1 MHRLAITRIEK
12 NHKNYIAYILLDEN
26 RKICDLQV
34 FEPEEETLLNNIYVG
49 YVEKVVP
56 NIQAAFVRIANGQKG
71 YLPLK
76 DLRAPVFTHK
86 QSEKKQI
93 SEGDELLV
101 QVTRDAVKT
110 KDAVVSTKLV
120 LHGHYCFL
128 SSENTTLGTSKK
140 ISKERAQE
148 LIALANV
155 YCKEHDAEGYG
166 LVFRTNAQNVS
177 EEELKQDI
185 RYVQQCF
192 ATIKTTGRHGT
203 TGNLIYR
210 NIPGYLEKLK
220 TQDLAEIDHIYT
232 DQQDLYE
239 EIGQYLPNLK
249 EQGILVKYDDSAVSL
264 AALYHIRGNLEEL
277 LGQKVW
283 LASGANIIIETLETL
298 TVVDVN
304 SGKNQSKKEETL
316 FAVNMEAAREILR
329 QIRLRNIS
337 GMIIIDFI
345 NLKSKEQQ
353 EALIQFVKQE
363 LKKDH
368 VPASFIDITK
378 LGLMELTRKKV
389 YKSLREILK

>member
-12 NHKNYIAYILLDEN
+12 NHKDYIAYILLDEN
-26 RKICDLQV
+26 RKICELQV

-56 NIQAAFVRIANGQKG
+56 NIQAAFVRIANGRKG

-76 DLRAPVFTHK
+76 DLRTPFFTHK

-110 KDAVVSTKLV
+110 KDPVVRTKLV

-128 SSENTTLGTSKK
+128 SSENTTLGASKK
-140 ISKERAQE
+140 IPQERAQE

-155 YCKEHDAEGYG
+155 CCKNHEAEGYG
-166 LVFRTNAQNVS
+166 LVFRTNAQNIS

-185 RYVQQCF
+185 LYVQQCF
-192 ATIKTTGRHGT
+192 ATIKKTGRHGT
-203 TGNLIYR
+203 TGNLIHR

-220 TQDLAEIDHIYT
+220 TQDLAEIDHVYT

-239 EIGQYLPNLK
+239 EIGQYLPTLK
-249 EQGILVKYDDSAVSL
+249 EQEILVKYDDSAVSL
-264 AALYHIRGNLEEL
+264 ATLYNIRGNLKEL

-345 NLKSKEQQ
+345 NMKSKEQQ

-378 LGLMELTRKKV
+378 LGLMELTRKKG

>member
-128 SSENTTLGTSKK
+128 SSENTTLGVSKK
-140 ISKERAQE
+140 IPQERAQE
-148 LIALANV
+148 MIALANV
-155 YCKEHDAEGYG
+155 YCKDHETEGYG

-185 RYVQQCF
+185 F
-192 ATIKTTGRHGT
+192 FLMFDNHLEHK
-203 TGNLIYR
+203 
-210 NIPGYLEKLK
+210 YLFFLFF
-220 TQDLAEIDHIYT
+220 LMNVYT
-232 DQQDLYE
+232 FL
-239 EIGQYLPNLK
+239 
-249 EQGILVKYDDSAVSL
+249 
-264 AALYHIRGNLEEL
+264 LE
-277 LGQKVW
+277 
-283 LASGANIIIETLETL
+283 
-298 TVVDVN
+298 
-304 SGKNQSKKEETL
+304 
-316 FAVNMEAAREILR
+316 
-329 QIRLRNIS
+329 
-337 GMIIIDFI
+337 
-345 NLKSKEQQ
+345 
-353 EALIQFVKQE
+353 
-363 LKKDH
+363 
-368 VPASFIDITK
+368 
-378 LGLMELTRKKV
+378 
-389 YKSLREILK
+389 

>member
-1 MHRLAITRIEK
+1 MSMQH
-12 NHKNYIAYILLDEN
+12 
-26 RKICDLQV
+26 Q
-34 FEPEEETLLNNIYVG
+34 
-49 YVEKVVP
+49 
-56 NIQAAFVRIANGQKG
+56 
-71 YLPLK
+71 
-76 DLRAPVFTHK
+76 
-86 QSEKKQI
+86 
-93 SEGDELLV
+93 
-101 QVTRDAVKT
+101 
-110 KDAVVSTKLV
+110 
-120 LHGHYCFL
+120 
-128 SSENTTLGTSKK
+128 LGTD
-140 ISKERAQE
+140 
-148 LIALANV
+148 N
-155 YCKEHDAEGYG
+155 
-166 LVFRTNAQNVS
+166 
-177 EEELKQDI
+177 
-185 RYVQQCF
+185 
-192 ATIKTTGRHGT
+192 GRHGT

-210 NIPGYLEKLK
+210 NIPGYMEKLK

-239 EIGQYLPNLK
+239 EIRQYLPNLK

-264 AALYHIRGNLEEL
+264 ATLYHIQGNLDEL

-316 FAVNMEAAREILR
+316 FAINMEAAREILR

-345 NLKSKEQQ
+345 NMKSKEQQ